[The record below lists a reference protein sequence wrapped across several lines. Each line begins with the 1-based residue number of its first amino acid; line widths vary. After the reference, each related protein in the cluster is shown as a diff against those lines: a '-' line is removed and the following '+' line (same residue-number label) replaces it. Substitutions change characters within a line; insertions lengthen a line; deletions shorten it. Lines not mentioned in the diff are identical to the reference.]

1 MRKHARRQ
9 LRPCS
14 APMLIQRGMIND
26 ELEMRE
32 RQFVEA
38 FAGGYAD
45 KVHFD
50 SLADMR
56 NVLIIAAAHKDDTP
70 VVNLC
75 NAMSI
80 PLQAI
85 RERHVKTGKFGVTG
99 EELKMMRVFCGVYQ
113 DWWMRQPVSLYEQAC
128 DGLQRC
134 LNVKTSSLS
143 PVDGVGRGK

>member
-9 LRPCS
+9 PRPCS

-38 FAGGYAD
+38 FAGGYAG

-56 NVLIIAAAHKDDTP
+56 NVLVIAAAHKEDEQ

-75 NAMSI
+75 NTMSI
-80 PLQAI
+80 PLQSI
-85 RERHVKTGKFGVTG
+85 RERFARTGKMGASG
-99 EELKMMRVFCGVYQ
+99 EELKMMRTFCSVYK
-113 DWWMRQPVSLYEQAC
+113 DWWLRQPVSLYEQAC

-134 LNVKTSSLS
+134 LNQKGLT
-143 PVDGVGRGK
+143 